1 MILDI
6 LILLIFC
13 ICTVRGRTA
22 GFLRSLGRLAGW
34 ALGIILGVLYAE
46 EFSSI
51 IKMTPFDDF
60 MRDRLMERFK
70 DETVDLAMLFPEF
83 LHDRLKEIGMEGL
96 RTTVNHFTDFTM
108 TLLAFGIIIGVTVFL
123 FSRIFRRKGRPRTL
137 IGAADAAAGILCGAL
152 KGVIL
157 ILLLLALLL
166 PVTGFF
172 APSCLTAVNEQLNH
186 SLLAGLIYDHNPL
199 IFFVSKLPI

>member
-13 ICTVRGRTA
+13 ICTVRGRA
-22 GFLRSLGRLAGW
+22 NGFLRSLARLTGL

-46 EFSSI
+46 KLASV

-60 MRDRLMERFK
+60 MRDRLMELFK
-70 DETVDLAMLFPEF
+70 DETVDFAMLFPEF
-83 LHDRLKEIGMEGL
+83 LHDHLTELGMKGL

-108 TLLAFGIIIGVTVFL
+108 TILAFGLIIGLTVFL

-137 IGAADAAAGILCGAL
+137 IGAADNAAGILCGAL
-152 KGVIL
+152 KGIL
-157 ILLLLALLL
+157 IIMIFLALLL

-172 APSCLTAVNEQLNH
+172 APTYLTAVNEQLNH
-186 SLLAGLIYDHNPL
+186 SLLAGLIYDRNPL
-199 IFFVSKLPI
+199 IFFVSKLPL